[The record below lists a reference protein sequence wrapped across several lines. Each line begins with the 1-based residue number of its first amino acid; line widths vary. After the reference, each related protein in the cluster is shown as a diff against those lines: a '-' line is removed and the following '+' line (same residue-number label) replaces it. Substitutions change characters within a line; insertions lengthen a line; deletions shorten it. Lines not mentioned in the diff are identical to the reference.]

1 MEAWL
6 ISFGIRG
13 GALPHTLAFLKPRK
27 RETEGG
33 GRGQRRSRRATDG
46 ARSGSRSQWRLCG
59 PNFPADTPTRVCLLT
74 VLGGLA
80 CLLAG
85 EGGIEGGAEAGGG
98 DVGVDLGGGDG
109 GVAEELADVHEGGA
123 VFEEVGGVGVA
134 EGVGGGLGA
143 FGQEGVDAAVDDG
156 GNQGAAGAATGGTE
170 KERGAG
176 GEEIGGQVAFLI
188 GLRRSGARGVRRSAA
203 RSPFL

>member
-85 EGGIEGGAEAGGG
+85 EGGIEGGAVFASK
-98 DVGVDLGGGDG
+98 
-109 GVAEELADVHEGGA
+109 GA
-123 VFEEVGGVGVA
+123 VR
-134 EGVGGGLGA
+134 L
-143 FGQEGVDAAVDDG
+143 
-156 GNQGAAGAATGGTE
+156 
-170 KERGAG
+170 
-176 GEEIGGQVAFLI
+176 
-188 GLRRSGARGVRRSAA
+188 RGVTLLCPADY
-203 RSPFL
+203 PFKSCPPRMGGIC